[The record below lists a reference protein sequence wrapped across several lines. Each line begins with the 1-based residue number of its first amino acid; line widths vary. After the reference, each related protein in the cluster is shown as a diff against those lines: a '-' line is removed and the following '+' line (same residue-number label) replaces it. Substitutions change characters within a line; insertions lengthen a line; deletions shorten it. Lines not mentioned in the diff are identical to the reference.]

1 MSRGKTADSGTH
13 TQVSNVSDRGYVGI
27 HRTVAMMAPLLQGP
41 LINPHAT
48 LITLFMNAVP
58 ETMTMEEQRAVMSP
72 HGQAMRRLLK
82 FLPMERMPMSPYDP
96 AFVKMSYASSV
107 VAAYDHIFDR

>member
-1 MSRGKTADSGTH
+1 
-13 TQVSNVSDRGYVGI
+13 
-27 HRTVAMMAPLLQGP
+27 MMAPLLQGP